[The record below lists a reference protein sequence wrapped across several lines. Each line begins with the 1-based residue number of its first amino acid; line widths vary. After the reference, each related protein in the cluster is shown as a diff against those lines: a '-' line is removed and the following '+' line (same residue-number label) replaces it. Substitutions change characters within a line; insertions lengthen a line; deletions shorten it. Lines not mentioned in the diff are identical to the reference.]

1 MITQIEER
9 KSAFIVLNNITFARY
24 FFVYKVNA
32 GYSIN
37 DLSKFH
43 SKHQLLFQKLKSK
56 NQHLNLMFV
65 DSVFANILADVTLEV
80 FLNKTNSFATYSS
93 SKNKIK
99 LVAEK
104 DESRYF
110 KYKFFSFIY
119 MLLYSDVASNN
130 IFKGQEFFDRVYC
143 LKNKFGEID
152 YFSIYEQTTLQEK
165 LLDEL
170 KLDIDISLSSISKQE
185 VKLCLKISY

>member
-1 MITQIEER
+1 MVAQIEET
-9 KSAFIVLNNITFARY
+9 KSTFVILNNITLARY
-24 FFVYKVNA
+24 FFVYKEND
-32 GYSIN
+32 GYLTN
-37 DLSKFH
+37 ELSKFH
-43 SKHQLLFQKLKSK
+43 NKHQLLFHKLENK

-65 DSVFANILADVTLEV
+65 DSVFVNILADVTLEV
-80 FLNKTNSFATYSS
+80 FLNKTNSFAAYST

-110 KYKFFSFIY
+110 KYKFFRFIH
-119 MLLYSDVASNN
+119 MLLYSNIASNN
-130 IFKGQEFFDRVYC
+130 IFNGQEFFEKIYC

-152 YFSIYEQTTLQEK
+152 YFSIYEHTVLQEK

-170 KLDIDISLSSISKQE
+170 KLDIDISSSSISKHE

>member
-9 KSAFIVLNNITFARY
+9 KSAFIILKNITFAKY
-24 FFVYKVNA
+24 FFIYKVNEA
-32 GYSIN
+32 YSIKKLLN
-37 DLSKFH
+37 FH
-43 SKHQLLFQKLKSK
+43 SKHQLLFQKLESK

-80 FLNKTNSFATYSS
+80 FLNKTNSFSRYST
-93 SKNKIK
+93 SKIKIK

-110 KYKFFSFIY
+110 KYKFFRFIH
-119 MLLYSDVASNN
+119 MLLYSNIASNN

-152 YFSIYEQTTLQEK
+152 YFSIYEQTILQEK
-165 LLDEL
+165 LLNEL
-170 KLDIDISLSSISKQE
+170 KLDIDISSSSISKQE